1 MRFADRSVY
10 ATRTAF
16 DRFHLELDTPEE
28 RAAALERRHFITS
41 AVVTIATQPDPD
53 VALLDM
59 IVLVTLER
67 MGAER
72 LWLPTVFGEAGRP
85 YLEALVTL
93 EESIWALG
101 QRVMT
106 PPQLQEL
113 RAIVADWENSPPDFF
128 RRASFF
134 RQSRVSA
141 GRVRSAGAGVNRSRG
156 LFASVRS
163 AASSADDLMLQVE
176 RLIFL
181 LQRMPDV
188 VGAQAEYQVSKLG
201 RAPEVAGTL
210 EEVSGALAALGP
222 LAELADRLGPAA
234 EGLGVLLG
242 DETTD
247 LEHVLES
254 GDERIRGL
262 LGEVRATAEA
272 GNELVAALNTTVER
286 ATDLAT
292 GLELPI
298 EHLDA
303 LRSEEMRASLAEV
316 TATVSH
322 LEAVVAGAE
331 RLLGARGLEQAASG
345 LEAAMEKAGGVGEGL
360 IDRAYVAGAKLILIF
375 LVGLLVTLLAY
386 RYLAGRM
393 ATTAATREGPA
404 A

>member
-1 MRFADRSVY
+1 M
-10 ATRTAF
+10 ATRTGNS
-16 DRFHLELDTPEE
+16 RPRGPEVPSAT
-28 RAAALERRHFITS
+28 RARGANGSISWMAGMPKAMAPSSRRT
-41 AVVTIATQPDPD
+41 T
-53 VALLDM
+53 VA
-59 IVLVTLER
+59 
-67 MGAER
+67 
-72 LWLPTVFGEAGRP
+72 
-85 YLEALVTL
+85 
-93 EESIWALG
+93 
-101 QRVMT
+101 
-106 PPQLQEL
+106 
-113 RAIVADWENSPPDFF
+113 NC
-128 RRASFF
+128 
-134 RQSRVSA
+134 QSRVSA

-163 AASSADDLMLQVE
+163 AASSADDLKLQVE

-188 VGAQAEYQVSKLG
+188 AGAQAEYQLSKLG

-222 LAELADRLGPAA
+222 LAELADRVAPVA
-234 EGLGVLLG
+234 ERLGVLLD

-331 RLLGARGLEQAASG
+331 RLLGARGLEQAAPG